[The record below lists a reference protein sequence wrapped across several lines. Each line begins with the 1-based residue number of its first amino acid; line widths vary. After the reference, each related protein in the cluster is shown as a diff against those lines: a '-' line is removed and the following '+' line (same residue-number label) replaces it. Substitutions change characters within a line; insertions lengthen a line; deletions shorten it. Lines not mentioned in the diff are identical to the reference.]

1 MMPGSEGAVPGAIPQ
16 WDLSAIFPTL
26 DSEEFARAKAEIAA
40 LTVELLAHLPLAPA
54 AIGAAKSE
62 GLGDWLAKALD
73 LENATGSLYETL
85 SAYAYAS
92 FTTATSDAS
101 ALFQLNAIE
110 DLGLPLRK
118 AEVLFRNALA
128 ARRAEVEA
136 LIGEGGD
143 PRISAYAFHIREEL
157 FWQSR
162 QMSPE
167 LEDLAADL
175 SRSGA
180 DAWGRLQESL
190 TAAAG
195 IVWNADTGERRTLVE
210 LRNLA
215 YDPDR
220 AVREKAYRLELAA
233 CESLKVPVAAALNG
247 VKGFTVALNARRG
260 WDSTLDKS
268 VAQARIT
275 RAALDS
281 LIGALEESLPS
292 WRRYLDAK
300 ARMLGLGK
308 CTFFDLFAP
317 LGGAASGAASG
328 SPSGA
333 GATFNFSQARD
344 FIVECFSRF
353 DPEMGDFASRAFE
366 GRWIDAQPREGKV
379 GGGYCIDFPEAKAC
393 RILCNFDGSFNSI
406 NTIAHELGH
415 AWHAERVRGL
425 PYVYTQYPMTLAE
438 TASMFSETLVF
449 EDALKSASRPGG
461 NSGHRVSLL
470 ELHLQDGCQTIVDIL
485 SRFYFERSV
494 FERRGKAEISPEE
507 LCGLMV
513 DAQGKS
519 YGDALD
525 PRMLH
530 PYMWLVKGHY
540 YSQDLAF
547 YNFPYAFGQL
557 FGAGLYARYEA
568 EGPAFVKVYR
578 AILESTGKESAVAIT
593 AKAGCDIE
601 KPGFWRDGLA
611 LFARQV
617 EEFEKTFSP
626 GPASLSGTG

>member
-1 MMPGSEGAVPGAIPQ
+1 MMPGSEATRLVDIPR
-16 WDLSAIFPTL
+16 WDLTAIYPSL
-26 DSEEFARAKAEIAA
+26 GSGEFAKAKADIAA
-40 LTVELLAHLPLAPA
+40 LTVELLAHIPMAPA
-54 AIGAAKSE
+54 AIGAAKAE

-92 FTTATSDAS
+92 FSTATGDATT
-101 ALFQLNAIE
+101 LLQLNAIE

-128 ARRAEVEA
+128 ARRAEVDA
-136 LIGEGGD
+136 LIGDCGD
-143 PRISAYAFHIREEL
+143 PRVSAYAFHIREEL

-190 TAAAG
+190 TASAG
-195 IVWNADTGERRTLVE
+195 TVWDADTGERRTFVE

-220 AVREKAYRLELAA
+220 AIREKAHRLELAV

-247 VKGFTVALNARRG
+247 VKGFSVTLNARRG
-260 WDSTLDKS
+260 WDGTLDKS
-268 VAQARIT
+268 VEQARIT
-275 RAALDS
+275 RDALDS
-281 LIGALEESLPS
+281 LIGALEESLPT
-292 WRRYLDAK
+292 WRRYLGAK
-300 ARMLGLGK
+300 ARMLGLEK
-308 CTFFDLFAP
+308 CAFFDLFAP
-317 LGGAASGAASG
+317 LDSTVNGTVNGKPGGSHGL
-328 SPSGA
+328 A
-333 GATFNFSQARD
+333 GETFLFSQARD

-366 GRWIDAQPREGKV
+366 GHWIDAQPREGKV

-393 RILCNFDGSFNSI
+393 RILCNFDGSFNSV

-415 AWHAERVRGL
+415 AWHAHRVRGL

-438 TASMFSETLVF
+438 TASIFSETLVF
-449 EDALKSASRPGG
+449 EGALKRASRQDHGVER
-461 NSGHRVSLL
+461 RVERRALL
-470 ELHLQDGCQTIVDIL
+470 ELHLQDACQSIVDIL

-494 FERRGKAEISPEE
+494 FERRAKAEISPEE
-507 LCGLMV
+507 FCELMV
-513 DAQGKS
+513 DAQRKS

-525 PRMLH
+525 SRMLH

-568 EGPAFVKVYR
+568 EGQAFVKVYR
-578 AILESTGKESAVAIT
+578 GILEDTGKESAVAIT

-611 LFARQV
+611 IFARQV
-617 EEFEKTFSP
+617 EEFEKT
-626 GPASLSGTG
+626 L